1 MNLGKKEYNVTKKK
15 PRQFGVHEKKWGGG
29 GGVKMYLLTKFCNCL
44 REEKLKGRKKN
55 FHFDLTLILHIL
67 TKSNF
72 LTSCSREKVELR
84 KKIYRQCICIACCL
98 REQFE

>member
-1 MNLGKKEYNVTKKK
+1 
-15 PRQFGVHEKKWGGG
+15 
-29 GGVKMYLLTKFCNCL
+29 MYLLTEFCNFL
-44 REEKLKGRKKN
+44 REEKGRK
-55 FHFDLTLILHIL
+55 FFFQFGLTLILHIL

>member
-1 MNLGKKEYNVTKKK
+1 
-15 PRQFGVHEKKWGGG
+15 
-29 GGVKMYLLTKFCNCL
+29 MYLLTEFCNCL
-44 REEKLKGRKKN
+44 PVREEKGRN
-55 FHFDLTLILHIL
+55 FFFHLDLTLILHIL

>member
-1 MNLGKKEYNVTKKK
+1 
-15 PRQFGVHEKKWGGG
+15 
-29 GGVKMYLLTKFCNCL
+29 MYLLTKFCNCL

-98 REQFE
+98 SEQFE